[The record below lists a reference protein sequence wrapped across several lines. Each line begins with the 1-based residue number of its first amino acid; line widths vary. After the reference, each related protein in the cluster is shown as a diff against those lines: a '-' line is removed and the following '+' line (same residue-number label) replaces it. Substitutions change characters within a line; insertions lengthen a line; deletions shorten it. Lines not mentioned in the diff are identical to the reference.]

1 MSQKDLAARIEGLER
16 ITRLFR
22 YERVAYISITCVALF
37 MLLANAALLIYEKK
51 AGPIELSLLFGS
63 TGLVS
68 YSLSRLIYMW
78 NVAMQILVP
87 VVHDQEGK
95 DHGK

>member
-1 MSQKDLAARIEGLER
+1 MTQGNLAARIEGLEK

-22 YERVAYISITCVALF
+22 YERFAYISITCVALF
-37 MLLANAALLIYEKK
+37 MLLVNGGLLVYEKK

-78 NVAMQILVP
+78 KVAMQILVP
-87 VVHDQEGK
+87 TLEKPSEG
-95 DHGK
+95 